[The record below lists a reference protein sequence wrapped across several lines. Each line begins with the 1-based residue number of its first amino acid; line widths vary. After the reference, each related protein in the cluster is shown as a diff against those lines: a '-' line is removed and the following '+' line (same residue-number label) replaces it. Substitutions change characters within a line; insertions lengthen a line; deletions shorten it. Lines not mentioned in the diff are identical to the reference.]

1 VQDGETDEGMGR
13 SDMEMVGEG
22 EREVE
27 VVVGTS
33 KETSTFAVPDA
44 DSKSDIFHCKDT
56 VCCWC

>member
-1 VQDGETDEGMGR
+1 
-13 SDMEMVGEG
+13 MEMVGEG